1 MKDFTIGRLISG
13 LEIVSGKVPGELL
26 GTKLTGIS
34 TDTRKI
40 KVGDVF
46 FGIKGENFDGGAY
59 SAIAFESGAV
69 LAVVNEDAPVGI
81 ETEFP
86 VVRVKD
92 TVTALGDAARE
103 YRSMFGGKVIGIT
116 GTNGKTTVKE
126 MVLCIL
132 KKRYKVHGTSGNF
145 NNNIGLP
152 LSLFGLDDNQDC
164 AVFEMGMSAPG
175 EIAYLAGI
183 ARPEIGIIL
192 NVGPAHMEF
201 FRGMD
206 EIADAKT
213 ELLGALPENGI
224 AVLNADDKY
233 LMARENRCFCRVMK
247 FGIDNPADFRGQNV
261 VIHEDGCASFTVE
274 GCSVRLQVPGYHT
287 VYNALAA
294 WSAGRLMGL
303 RANTIAEALENFTS
317 PGMRMQITT
326 VQGVRYI
333 NDAYNANPLSMKAAA
348 GVLKSLLRT
357 GDSKITAVLGDMLE
371 LGSITETSHREMG
384 NLFGKLGIDL
394 LCLVGKYAGYY
405 REGAIEAGMDAG
417 KIRVFSTTAEA
428 ITCIEERKVPG
439 STIFIKGSRAN
450 GLERIIN
457 DTDRKV

>member
-1 MKDFTIGRLISG
+1 MKEFTIGRLLSG
-13 LEIVSGKVPGELL
+13 LEIVSGKVPVELL
-26 GTKLTGIS
+26 CTKLTGIS
-34 TDTRKI
+34 TDTRTI
-40 KVGDVF
+40 KAGDVF
-46 FGIKGENFDGGAY
+46 FGIKGEKFDGGAY
-59 SAIAFESGAV
+59 RENAFGSGAV

-103 YRSMFGGKVIGIT
+103 YRAMFGGKVIGIT

-126 MVLCIL
+126 MILNVLR
-132 KKRYKVHGTSGNF
+132 KRYTVHGTSGNF

-152 LSLFGLDDNQDC
+152 LSVFGLDDRHDC

-183 ARPEIGIIL
+183 ARPEIGVIL

-213 ELLGALPENGI
+213 ELLRSLPENGT

-233 LMARENRCFCRVMK
+233 LMAREKDSSCRVVK
-247 FGIDNPADFRGQNV
+247 FGIDFPADFRGENI

-274 GCSVRLQVPGYHT
+274 GCSVRLRVPGYHM

-294 WSAGRLMGL
+294 WSVGRLMGL
-303 RANTIAEALENFTS
+303 EAGTITEALEDFSS
-317 PGMRMQITT
+317 PGMRMQIT
-326 VQGVRYI
+326 VKEGVRFI
-333 NDAYNANPLSMKAAA
+333 NDAYNANPLSMRAAME
-348 GVLKSLLRT
+348 VLKSLLRS
-357 GDSKITAVLGDMLE
+357 GDIMVTAVLGDMLE
-371 LGSITETSHREMG
+371 LGSITETSHRETG
-384 NLFGKLGIDL
+384 KLFGELGIEL
-394 LCLVGKYAGYY
+394 LCLVGKYANYY
-405 REGAIEAGMDAG
+405 REGAIEAGMNPK
-417 KIRVFSTTAEA
+417 KIRMFSTVAEV
-428 ITCIEERKVPG
+428 IPCIEERKFPG
-439 STIFIKGSRAN
+439 STIFIKGSRAL
-450 GLERIIN
+450 GLERIIT
-457 DTDRKV
+457 DSDRKV